1 MSRKEG
7 SVHARDTEYRK
18 TVLPSGTRVV
28 TEALPGVRTVALGVW
43 IETGSRFEPVHWS
56 GIAHFTEH
64 MMFKGTRRRTAQRIA
79 EEADSLGAHLN
90 AFTDREHTCYYV
102 RVLSEHLP
110 KVAELLADM
119 LTGSLFEEEAVE
131 RERQVILEEIKMYE
145 DSPDDLVQDL
155 FLETLWAHDPLGR
168 PVIGFR
174 ETVESLRRPDFLEFV
189 SGEYRSPRVLVA
201 AAGDVDHDQVVEQAA
216 ELLSPLAAEASPRS
230 ASAPSVS
237 LDSTYRAKDTE
248 QVHLCFGYPGLPHGH
263 PDRYVQSVLDHLSG
277 GGMSSRLFQ
286 EVREK
291 RGLVYSIGTLSVMY
305 RDAGAFAVYAGTSP
319 ERAREVLEVS
329 LRELDRLCQ
338 EPVPEEELNRA
349 RESLK
354 ANLMLSLEST
364 ASRMFFLSRAEL
376 YFGRRI
382 SPDEVLQELE
392 AVTPE
397 RLQALSQR
405 LLGDR
410 PALAAVGPAG
420 AESTTRAALEA
431 AV

>member
-1 MSRKEG
+1 M
-7 SVHARDTEYRK
+7 HLRDTDYRK
-18 TVLPSGTRVV
+18 TVLPSGIRVV

-43 IETGSRFEPVHWS
+43 VETGSRYEPPSWS

-64 MMFKGTRRRTAQRIA
+64 MMFKGTRKRTAQRIA
-79 EEADSLGAHLN
+79 EEADALGAQLN

-110 KVAELLADM
+110 KVTELLADM

-155 FLETLWAHDPLGR
+155 FLETVWAQNPLGR

-174 ETVESLRRPDFLEFV
+174 ETVEALQRPHFLEFV
-189 SGEYRSPRVLVA
+189 AQEYRSPRLLVA
-201 AAGDVDHDQVVEQAA
+201 AAGDVDHEQVVEQAG
-216 ELLSPLAAEASPRS
+216 ELLGPLTADAAPRKD
-230 ASAPSVS
+230 AAPSVC
-237 LDSTYRAKDTE
+237 LESTYRAKDTE
-248 QVHLCFGYPGLPHGH
+248 QVHLCFGYPGLPQGH
-263 PDRYVQSVLDHLSG
+263 PDRYVQSVLDHVAG

-291 RGLVYSIGTLSVMY
+291 RGLVYSIGTFSVLY

-329 LRELDRLCQ
+329 LRELDRLRQ
-338 EPVPEEELNRA
+338 EPVPQEELGRA
-349 RESLK
+349 KEALK
-354 ANLMLSLEST
+354 ASLMLSLEST

-376 YFGRRI
+376 YHGRRI
-382 SPDEVLQELE
+382 TPDEVLQELE
-392 AVTPE
+392 AVTAE
-397 RLQALSQR
+397 RVQALAQG
-405 LLGDR
+405 LLTDR
-410 PALAAVGPAG
+410 PALAAVGPG
-420 AESTTRAALEA
+420 DAEAATRAALEA
-431 AV
+431 VV

>member
-1 MSRKEG
+1 VG
-7 SVHARDTEYRK
+7 IPVAGRDTEYRK
-18 TVLPSGTRVV
+18 TVLPSGIRVV
-28 TEALPGVRTVALGVW
+28 TEALPGVRTVALGIWV
-43 IETGSRFEPVHWS
+43 ETGSRFEPQGWS

-79 EEADSLGAHLN
+79 EEADSLGAQLN

-110 KVAELLADM
+110 KVTDLLADM

-131 RERQVILEEIKMYE
+131 CERQVILEEIKMYE

-155 FLETLWAHDPLGR
+155 FLETVWAHDSLGR

-174 ETVESLRRPDFLEFV
+174 DTVEALRRPDFVEFV
-189 SGEYRSPRVLVA
+189 SHEYRRPRLLVA
-201 AAGDVDHDQVVEQAA
+201 AAGDVDHDRVVEQTA
-216 ELLSPLAAEASPRS
+216 ELLSPLPEGAQPRETY
-230 ASAPSVS
+230 APSVS
-237 LDSTYRAKDTE
+237 RNATYRAKDTE
-248 QVHLCFGYPGLPHGH
+248 QVHLCFGYPGLPQGH
-263 PDRYVQSVLDHLSG
+263 PDRYVLSVLDHLTG

-291 RGLVYSIGTLSVMY
+291 RGLAYSVGTVSVMY

-319 ERAREVLEVS
+319 ERAREVLEVC
-329 LRELDRLCQ
+329 LRELDRLRQ
-338 EPVPEEELNRA
+338 EPVPEEELRRA
-349 RESLK
+349 KEALK
-354 ANLMLSLEST
+354 ASLMLSLEST

-376 YFGRRI
+376 YFGRRV

-397 RLQALSQR
+397 RLQALAQK
-405 LLGDR
+405 LVTHR
-410 PALAAVGPAG
+410 PALAAVGPAD
-420 AESTTRAALEA
+420 AEATTRGALEA
-431 AV
+431 VA

>member
-1 MSRKEG
+1 LRVAVG
-7 SVHARDTEYRK
+7 ARDAEYGKWGLGAGMGGGTE
-18 TVLPSGTRVV
+18 G
-28 TEALPGVRTVALGVW
+28 LPGVRTVALGVGV
-43 IETGSRFEPVHWS
+43 ETGSRCEAPGGGV
-56 GIAHFTEH
+56 IAPFTEH
-64 MMFKGTRRRTAQRIA
+64 MMCKGTRRRTAQRIA
-79 EEADSLGAHLN
+79 EEADALGAQLN

-110 KVAELLADM
+110 KVTDLLADM
-119 LTGSLFEEEAVE
+119 LTGSLFEEEALE

-155 FLETLWAHDPLGR
+155 FLETVWAHDPLGR

-174 ETVESLRRPDFLEFV
+174 HTVESLRRPDFVEFV
-189 SGEYRSPRVLVA
+189 SREYRSPRLLVA

-216 ELLSPLAAEASPRS
+216 ELLGPLSAEAPPRG
-230 ASAPSVS
+230 ASTPSVS
-237 LDSTYRAKDTE
+237 LDSTYRTKDTE
-248 QVHLCFGYPGLPHGH
+248 QVHLCFGYPGLPQGD
-263 PDRYVQSVLDHLSG
+263 PDRYVLSVLDHVAG

-291 RGLVYSIGTLSVMY
+291 RGLVYSIGTFTVLY

-329 LRELDRLCQ
+329 LRELDRLRQ
-338 EPVPEEELNRA
+338 EPVPEEELSRA

-354 ANLMLSLEST
+354 ASLMLSLEST

-392 AVTPE
+392 AVTSD
-397 RLQALSQR
+397 RVQALAQR
-405 LLGDR
+405 LLRDR
-410 PALAAVGPAG
+410 PALAAVGPAD
-420 AESTTRAALEA
+420 AEATTRAALEA
-431 AV
+431 VV

>member
-1 MSRKEG
+1 MH
-7 SVHARDTEYRK
+7 VRDTDYRK
-18 TVLPSGTRVV
+18 TVLPSGIRVV
-28 TEALPGVRTVALGVW
+28 TEALPGVRTVALGIWV
-43 IETGSRFEPVHWS
+43 ETGSRFEPPGWS

-79 EEADSLGAHLN
+79 EEADAVGAQLN

-110 KVAELLADM
+110 KVTDLLADM

-155 FLETLWAHDPLGR
+155 FLETVWAGDPLGR

-174 ETVESLRRPDFLEFV
+174 KTVEALRRPDFLEFV
-189 SGEYRSPRVLVA
+189 SREYRSPRLLVA
-201 AAGDVDHDQVVEQAA
+201 AAGDVDHDQVVEQAGQ
-216 ELLSPLAAEASPRS
+216 LLQPLAAEALPRGASP
-230 ASAPSVS
+230 PSVS
-237 LDSTYRAKDTE
+237 AESTYRVKDTE
-248 QVHLCFGYPGLPHGH
+248 QVHLCFGYPGLPQGH
-263 PDRYVQSVLDHLSG
+263 PDRYVLAVLDHVAG

-291 RGLVYSIGTLSVMY
+291 RGLVYSVGTFLVMY

-329 LRELDRLCQ
+329 LRELERLRE
-338 EPVPEEELNRA
+338 EPVPEEELRRA
-349 RESLK
+349 KESLK
-354 ANLMLSLEST
+354 ASLMLSLEGT

-376 YFGRRI
+376 YFGRRVT
-382 SPDEVLQELE
+382 PDEVLAELE
-392 AVTPE
+392 AVSSD
-397 RLQALSQR
+397 RVQALAQR
-405 LLGDR
+405 LLHDR
-410 PALAAVGPAG
+410 PALAAVGPAD
-420 AESTTRAALEA
+420 AEATTRAALEA
-431 AV
+431 VV